1 MLFELESSTLT
12 LIGFIQSR
20 TTNFKLF
27 LPRQF
32 LPWISNIGTPDLRRK
47 LGQILPWE
55 SLHFITKM
63 VDIMDTKARE
73 IYNSKREA
81 LEEGDEE
88 LLNKVGM
95 GKDIM
100 SILRES

>member
-1 MLFELESSTLT
+1 
-12 LIGFIQSR
+12 
-20 TTNFKLF
+20 
-27 LPRQF
+27 
-32 LPWISNIGTPDLRRK
+32 
-47 LGQILPWE
+47 
-55 SLHFITKM
+55 M

-100 SILRES
+100 SILRESCFYYIFYTITL